1 MNRWGMSV
9 EGLGSLVSD
18 LSDTQMMKYLERIKQ
33 FTKIIGRYPDYF
45 EERDIIKQAKKEK

>member
-9 EGLGSLVSD
+9 EGLGSLASD

>member
-9 EGLGSLVSD
+9 EGLGSMVME
-18 LSDTQMMKYLERIKQ
+18 LSESQMLKYLKNIKD
-33 FTKIIGRYPDYF
+33 FVKIIGRYPDYF

>member
-1 MNRWGMSV
+1 MNRWGMSL

-33 FTKIIGRYPDYF
+33 FNKIIGRYPDYF
-45 EERDIIKQAKKEK
+45 EERDIIIQAKKEK